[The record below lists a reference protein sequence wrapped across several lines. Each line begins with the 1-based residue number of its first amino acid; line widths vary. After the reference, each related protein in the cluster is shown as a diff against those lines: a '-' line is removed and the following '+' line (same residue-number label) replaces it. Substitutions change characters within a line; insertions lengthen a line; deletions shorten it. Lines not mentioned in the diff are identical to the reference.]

1 TPPSLDPPAAA
12 PGQPQPPEPPQP
24 PAAPQP
30 AAPAPALAAL
40 DDLELRLSF
49 RLGEALLTLSEL
61 RQAGI
66 GTVIALDR
74 PDGAPVDLVLNGQ
87 VIGTGQI
94 TTIAGQKACEI
105 ITLFG
110 DG

>member
-1 TPPSLDPPAAA
+1 RSSRSSS
-12 PGQPQPPEPPQP
+12 
-24 PAAPQP
+24 

-61 RQAGI
+61 RQAGV

-87 VIGTGQI
+87 VIGTGQV